1 MVDPDF
7 VFGQEQK
14 NDRPAL
20 VVSHDGLNQSAA
32 RLCIVVPFTSTQRN
46 ISTHVNVAPGQSG
59 LRNSSVLMCEQVR
72 ALSHSRFRR
81 RLGQV
86 EVEVMQ
92 QVEDILR
99 RLLVLS

>member
-7 VFGQEQK
+7 VFGHEQK

-32 RLCIVVPFTSTQRN
+32 RLSIVIPFTSTPRN
-46 ISTHVNVAPGQSG
+46 IATHVPVEPGLSG
-59 LRNSSVLMCEQVR
+59 LRTPSVLMCEQVR

-81 RLGQV
+81 RLGRV
-86 EVEVMQ
+86 EIGVMER
-92 QVEDILR
+92 VDDILR
-99 RLLVLS
+99 RLLVL